1 MKKKDKILKNKASQV
16 SKRLKNKANQVRRRW
31 TKKQFAWAKNLCS
44 SEPSPLKKKQVTLS
58 SVSPNMSQKTRERRN
73 LTEKARAAKLIFLS
87 FRIDAKAVKKKKP
100 KKRKHEAEKDLN

>member
-1 MKKKDKILKNKASQV
+1 MHEQRTCAVPNHPPSKKK
-16 SKRLKNKANQVRRRW
+16 
-31 TKKQFAWAKNLCS
+31 KKM
-44 SEPSPLKKKQVTLS
+44 TLS

>member
-1 MKKKDKILKNKASQV
+1 MNKKAICMSKELVQFRTIPPQKKK
-16 SKRLKNKANQVRRRW
+16 
-31 TKKQFAWAKNLCS
+31 KK
-44 SEPSPLKKKQVTLS
+44 VTLS

-73 LTEKARAAKLIFLS
+73 LTDKARAAKLIFLS

>member
-1 MKKKDKILKNKASQV
+1 MSKELVLFRTIPPQKKKGDTKLCITKYVSKNKR
-16 SKRLKNKANQVRRRW
+16 K
-31 TKKQFAWAKNLCS
+31 
-44 SEPSPLKKKQVTLS
+44 
-58 SVSPNMSQKTRERRN
+58 RN

>member
-1 MKKKDKILKNKASQV
+1 MHEHRTCAVPNHPPSKNK
-16 SKRLKNKANQVRRRW
+16 K
-31 TKKQFAWAKNLCS
+31 
-44 SEPSPLKKKQVTLS
+44 VTLS

-73 LTEKARAAKLIFLS
+73 LIEKARAAKLIFLS

>member
-1 MKKKDKILKNKASQV
+1 MNKKAICMSKELVQFRTIPPQKKK
-16 SKRLKNKANQVRRRW
+16 
-31 TKKQFAWAKNLCS
+31 KKM
-44 SEPSPLKKKQVTLS
+44 TLS

-73 LTEKARAAKLIFLS
+73 LTDKARAAKLIFLS